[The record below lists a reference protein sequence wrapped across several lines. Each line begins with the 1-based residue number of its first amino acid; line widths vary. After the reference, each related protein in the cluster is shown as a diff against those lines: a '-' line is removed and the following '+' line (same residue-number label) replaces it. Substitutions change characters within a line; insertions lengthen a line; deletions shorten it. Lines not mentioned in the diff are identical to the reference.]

1 MDFTEFA
8 EELAED
14 FTEVRF
20 EHGGGTLIVPR
31 APVDLEYLSVDM
43 FPDECDSDTAYLIVG
58 EALVLTPLITFEW
71 TEDNAPSWSM
81 ALEMMR
87 FGDRSYV
94 AMPPDD
100 VVGQPWEAFVAI
112 QSPGQPEILD
122 ALLFDLLWDNG
133 DTYGIEI
140 LSSLPTSI
148 SSDVLGK
155 ETVRAAFHL
164 YLDWDEMRTG
174 GAWSEAASLLPAN
187 LLEKQT
193 LARAAKA
200 LSSTDTETNR
210 DHFIAAYVNAAY
222 RAA

>member
-1 MDFTEFA
+1 M
-8 EELAED
+8 
-14 FTEVRF
+14 
-20 EHGGGTLIVPR
+20 
-31 APVDLEYLSVDM
+31 
-43 FPDECDSDTAYLIVG
+43 
-58 EALVLTPLITFEW
+58 
-71 TEDNAPSWSM
+71 
-81 ALEMMR
+81 
-87 FGDRSYV
+87 
-94 AMPPDD
+94 
-100 VVGQPWEAFVAI
+100 
-112 QSPGQPEILD
+112 
-122 ALLFDLLWDNG
+122 
-133 DTYGIEI
+133 
-140 LSSLPTSI
+140 
-148 SSDVLGK
+148 LGK